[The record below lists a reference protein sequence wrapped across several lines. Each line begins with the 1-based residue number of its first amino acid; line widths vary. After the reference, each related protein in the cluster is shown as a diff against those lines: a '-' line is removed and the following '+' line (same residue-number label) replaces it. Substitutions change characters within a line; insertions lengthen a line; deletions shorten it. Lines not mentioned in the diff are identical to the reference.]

1 MVEEAVRAAEDKAM
15 RDHLETETDAEVER
29 RERREEFIAQWSAMD
44 RARKAAREPRPTNVT
59 GSLQCSW
66 CASAIPLAGKSPR
79 WAAQLSERAAAGGP
93 VFCSDECRSR
103 NFRYQRDRQRYGPR
117 RVGAL

>member
-1 MVEEAVRAAEDKAM
+1 M

-29 RERREEFIAQWSAMD
+29 RERREEFIARWSVMD
-44 RARKAAREPRPTNVT
+44 KARKAAREPKPTEVT

-66 CASAIPLAGKSPR
+66 CASPIPLAEKSPR

-93 VFCSDECRSR
+93 VFCSDECRGA
-103 NFRYQRDRQRYGPR
+103 NFRFRRDRALYGPR
-117 RVGAL
+117 RVGVL